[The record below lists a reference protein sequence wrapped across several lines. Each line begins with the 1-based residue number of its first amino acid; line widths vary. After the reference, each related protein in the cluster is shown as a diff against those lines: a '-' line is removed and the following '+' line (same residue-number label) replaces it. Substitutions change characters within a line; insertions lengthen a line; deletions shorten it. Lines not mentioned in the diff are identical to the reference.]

1 MKPISGFEQYSI
13 NEAGAVLNNKSG
25 KFLKPSL
32 NENGYLYA
40 SLWCENRAYPRTVH
54 RLVALTYIPNP
65 ENKPF
70 VNHLDANRSNP
81 HRDNL
86 EWCTQSENIKHAYN
100 IGNMSQKK
108 NFTPTELDWLLA
120 EVLAGRNMTD
130 LATQMNV
137 GLSRLT
143 INLRKRVYETSQSDA
158 YEAMLREQK
167 RIRNTEANTNKRRP
181 VTQLDRL
188 GKAIATFPSLQAAA
202 HALGKA
208 TSGPISNALNP
219 HNAQKIGYG
228 YQWKFT

>member
-1 MKPISGFEQYSI
+1 MRPISGYEHYSI

-32 NENGYLYA
+32 NENGYLYI
-40 SLWCENRAYPRTVH
+40 SLWSENKAYPKTVH

-81 HRDNL
+81 HKDNL

-108 NFTPTELDWLLA
+108 NFTSEELDWLLA
-120 EVLAGRNMTD
+120 EVLTGRNMTD
-130 LATQMNV
+130 LAIQMNV
-137 GLSRLT
+137 GLSKLT
-143 INLRKRVYETSQSDA
+143 INLRKRVYATGQLDA

-167 RIRNTEANTNKRRP
+167 RKRNTDANIGKRRP
-181 VTQLDRL
+181 VVQMDSAGVVLT
-188 GKAIATFPSLQAAA
+188 TFPSLHAAA
-202 HALGKA
+202 RALGKKS
-208 TSGPISNALNP
+208 SGTIANTLNP
-219 HNAQKIGYG
+219 ETTQKIGYG
-228 YQWKFT
+228 YQWKYA